1 MQRRNILVVGAGPVG
16 SVAALACARF
26 GHTVTLLEA
35 QAQID
40 DSPRASTTQPPTL
53 EIIAELGL
61 IDEYIR
67 VGLVARTFEFWDRPT
82 LTRIAEFDF
91 ERLRDETDF
100 PFVVQTEQH
109 KLANMALERLRR
121 LPNVELVMG
130 VAVSGVEQDEKQV
143 TVTAGERLFR
153 ADYVIGADGGRSTV
167 RKSLDIDFEGYTWP
181 ERFLVITTKFD
192 FERLRDETDFPF
204 VVQTEQHKL
213 ANMALERLRRLPN
226 VELVMGVA
234 VSGVEQDEKQVTVTA
249 GERLFR
255 ADYVIGADGGRST
268 VRKSLDIEF
277 EGYTWPERFL
287 VITTKFDFAAA
298 LGCCYRN
305 YMADPHEWTNLFKV
319 AGDDLKGRWRAV
331 FNTREDESDEEALSD
346 PAVRARLGRIYVP
359 DGERDYL
366 HLNLYNVHQR
376 VAKNFRKG
384 RVFLCGDAAHVN
396 NPIGGLGLNSGIHE
410 AWDLAELLDKVL
422 RQEADNASLDAYEA
436 RRRPLNIEYVQE
448 QTVANKKRLEEREPA
463 QRERRFQ
470 ELRDMAQDPQ
480 RHKAFLM
487 RASLLESAR
496 RAIRN

>member
-26 GHTVTLLEA
+26 GHSVTLLEA
-35 QAQID
+35 QPQID

-53 EIIAELGL
+53 EILAELGL

-67 VGLVARTFEFWDRPT
+67 VGLVARTVEFWDRPT
-82 LTRIAEFDF
+82 LTRIAAFDF
-91 ERLRDETDF
+91 ERLRGETDF

-109 KLANMALERLRR
+109 KLANMAIARLRR
-121 LPNVELVMG
+121 MPNAEVVMG
-130 VAVSGVEQDEKQV
+130 CAVSSLEQDEKQV
-143 TVTAGERLFR
+143 TVISGEKRFS

-167 RKSLDIDFEGYTWP
+167 RKSLG
-181 ERFLVITTKFD
+181 
-192 FERLRDETDFPF
+192 
-204 VVQTEQHKL
+204 
-213 ANMALERLRRLPN
+213 
-226 VELVMGVA
+226 
-234 VSGVEQDEKQVTVTA
+234 
-249 GERLFR
+249 
-255 ADYVIGADGGRST
+255 
-268 VRKSLDIEF
+268 IEF

-305 YMADPHEWTNLFKV
+305 YMADPQEWTNLFKV

-331 FNTREDESDEEALSD
+331 FNTREDESDAEAMSD
-346 PAVRARLGRIYVP
+346 AAVRARLGRVHVP
-359 DGERDYL
+359 EAARDYV
-366 HLNLYNVHQR
+366 HLNLYHVHQR
-376 VAKNFRKG
+376 VAKSFRKG

-410 AWDLAELLDKVL
+410 AWDLADLLNRILRGEGDELD
-422 RQEADNASLDAYEA
+422 SYEA

-448 QTVANKKRLEEREPA
+448 QTVANKRRLEEREPL
-463 QRERRFQ
+463 QRARRFD
-470 ELRDMAQDPQ
+470 ELRAIADEPA

>member
-1 MQRRNILVVGAGPVG
+1 MTLV
-16 SVAALACARF
+16 
-26 GHTVTLLEA
+26 EA

-109 KLANMALERLRR
+109 KLANMALERLRKM
-121 LPNVELVMG
+121 PNVELVMG
-130 VAVSGVEQDEKQV
+130 LAVTGVGQEEKQA
-143 TVTAGERLFR
+143 TVTAGERLFC
-153 ADYVIGADGGRSTV
+153 
-167 RKSLDIDFEGYTWP
+167 
-181 ERFLVITTKFD
+181 
-192 FERLRDETDFPF
+192 
-204 VVQTEQHKL
+204 
-213 ANMALERLRRLPN
+213 
-226 VELVMGVA
+226 
-234 VSGVEQDEKQVTVTA
+234 
-249 GERLFR
+249 

-305 YMADPHEWTNLFKV
+305 YMADPQEWTNLFKV

-346 PAVRARLGRIYVP
+346 TAVRARLARIHVP
-359 DGERDYL
+359 DGRRDYL

-410 AWDLAELLDKVL
+410 AWDLADLLNRAL
-422 RQEADNASLDAYEA
+422 RGEAADLDGYEN

-470 ELRDMAQDPQ
+470 ELREMSQDPQ

-496 RAIRN
+496 GAIRN